1 MPQNC
6 PTKLFT
12 SKIETFTILKSTFQ
26 VVSEE
31 EDVTREE
38 IQEERDFIDACV
50 DTRVMELAQEWL
62 VSKGLIAPDK
72 GTFKRFLHRM
82 WFALYPR

>member
-1 MPQNC
+1 MVNALGC
-6 PTKLFT
+6 VNLLIILEGVFYPTSSVFYE
-12 SKIETFTILKSTFQ
+12 SSQ

-50 DTRVMELAQEWL
+50 DTKVMEN
-62 VSKGLIAPDK
+62 IY
-72 GTFKRFLHRM
+72 T
-82 WFALYPR
+82 Y